1 MSDNREAIFDEARVL
16 IQDRGRVYGS
26 PYTNHKRIAELW
38 SGLLEFP
45 ITAHQV
51 VLCMAAVK
59 LARLVET
66 PSHHDSIVDAVAY
79 LAFYEDVLE
88 AQLSD
93 DYEKF

>member
-1 MSDNREAIFDEARVL
+1 MSVNREATFDEARLL

-66 PSHHDSIVDAVAY
+66 PTHHDSVVDAIAY
-79 LAFYEDVLE
+79 MAFYEDVLE

>member
-16 IQDRGRVYGS
+16 IQDRGRIYGS

>member
-1 MSDNREAIFDEARVL
+1 MSDNREAIFDEARLL

-38 SGLLEFP
+38 TGLFEFP

-51 VLCMAAVK
+51 VLAMAAVK

-66 PSHHDSIVDAVAY
+66 PSHHDSVVDAVAY

>member
-1 MSDNREAIFDEARVL
+1 MSVNREATFEEARLL

-66 PSHHDSIVDAVAY
+66 PTHHDSVVDAIAY
-79 LAFYEDVLE
+79 MAFYEDVLE
-88 AQLSD
+88 AQLTD

>member
-1 MSDNREAIFDEARVL
+1 MSANREAIFDEARIL
-16 IQDRGRVYGS
+16 QQDRGRIYGS
-26 PYTNHKRIAELW
+26 PYSNHKRIAEIW
-38 SGLLEFP
+38 SAILETP

-51 VLCMAAVK
+51 VTCMVGTK

-66 PSHHDSIVDAVAY
+66 PSHHDSVVDAVAY

>member
-1 MSDNREAIFDEARVL
+1 MSANREAIFDEARLL

-38 SGLLEFP
+38 SGLLEIP
-45 ITAHQV
+45 ITPHQV
-51 VLCMAAVK
+51 VLCMASVK

-66 PSHHDSIVDAVAY
+66 PTHHDSIVDAVAY
-79 LAFYEDVLE
+79 LAFYEDVIHT
-88 AQLSD
+88 QLDD